1 MLIFFNKYE
10 AENGLKNIYEYMSI
24 FLNKKTKDFINDDDN
39 EICNDDD
46 EQISKHS
53 TLVQRKKFLKT
64 F

>member
-39 EICNDDD
+39 EICNDD

-53 TLVQRKKFLKT
+53 TLLQRKKFLKT